1 MVALILIGFVLVT
14 TGVIARRVAGVRHE
28 VELLDLQRR
37 RDALAAERGKLEAAI
52 RDAASRAN
60 LQPIAEQ
67 RLNMSIPKAD
77 QQVFLSRR
85 PPAPPARHDS
95 L

>member
-1 MVALILIGFVLVT
+1 MIALVLVGFVLAT
-14 TGVIARRVAGVRHE
+14 TGVIARRVAGVRRQR
-28 VELLDLQRR
+28 ELVGLERQ
-37 RDALAAERGKLEAAI
+37 RDALVAERVKLEAAI
-52 RDAASRAN
+52 RDASSRAT

-67 RLNMSIPKAD
+67 RLNMRIPQAD

-85 PPAPPARHDS
+85 TPASRAPHDS